1 MNTWLRMLLIPAF
14 AVAFSV
20 PALSAADAP
29 PKKEAKKEDKK
40 EEPKK
45 EEAKPAGK
53 DPKDMTADE
62 LEDNGFCPVTRKQS
76 KPVYHFEFKG
86 KEYHFATRDAQKE
99 FAANPEKFGAKGAA
113 AAAPKK

>member
-1 MNTWLRMLLIPAF
+1 MNTLLRMLLIPAF
-14 AVAFSV
+14 AVALSV
-20 PALSAADAP
+20 PALSAADKPP
-29 PKKEAKKEDKK
+29 PKEAKK

-45 EEAKPAGK
+45 EEAKPAAK

-62 LEDNGFCPVTRKQS
+62 LEDAGFCPVTKKQS
-76 KPVYHFEFKG
+76 KPVYHFEYKG

-113 AAAPKK
+113 AAPAKK